1 MEQLQCP
8 ILVINT
14 SVLMLYSQI
23 CFAYP
28 NLFLTKNQG
37 EAET

>member
-8 ILVINT
+8 ILVTNT
-14 SVLMLYSQI
+14 PVLMLYSQI

-28 NLFLTKNQG
+28 NLFSTKKQG